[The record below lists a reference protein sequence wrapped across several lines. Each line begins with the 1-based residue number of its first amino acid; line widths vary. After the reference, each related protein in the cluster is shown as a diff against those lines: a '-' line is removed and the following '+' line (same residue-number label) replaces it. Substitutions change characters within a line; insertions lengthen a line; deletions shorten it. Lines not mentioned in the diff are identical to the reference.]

1 MGEKYLNEPKLQ
13 LLLLQFVITTYK
25 AQYLTNFLYEII
37 TWQLKFSVLT
47 ILGKILYY
55 NNLLFLLWQKNLIMK
70 QWNM

>member
-13 LLLLQFVITTYK
+13 LLLLQLVITTYK